1 MYAWILSTDQTY
13 EEYVLSLSAG
23 GVNVSVNAHRCGP
36 VMTVQGVSSLTVQ
49 GVSSPSPVDSWA
61 WLQLV
66 LAINV
71 PKFCFVVKVPP
82 TVT

>member
-36 VMTVQGVSSLTVQ
+36 VMTVQGVSS
-49 GVSSPSPVDSWA
+49 PSPVDSWA